1 MNRYIKSAALAVLA
15 LGSLS
20 SCSDFLEVQPVD
32 KLTQD
37 NYYTSDEMVRSN
49 TLALY
54 AGKTWTNYT
63 HDFQWKTDLLCGDMF
78 YTYSAEGQ
86 WYFGTYT
93 SVNQYIN
100 VGWEGL
106 YNVIAFCNSVIHD
119 MPSHCQSGVSDAAVT
134 QAIAEAR
141 CIRAFTYYLI
151 AELWH
156 DAPIVEDNSTNITGN
171 NLQLPRNTQQSIYR
185 FIMED
190 LDFAV
195 ANLQDTDKEA
205 YRVTRL
211 TALTIRAK
219 VGVTMASHT
228 DYGYDRAAL
237 YKQAAADAKV
247 VIDAKPDLAT
257 IDYSTLFDYQSNNG
271 PESLL
276 AVQCGVLGYG
286 YGNSRNAAWSRSSVI
301 ADQTWGEGKG
311 PTISLQKMYSDKDK
325 RRQWVFMSNGDYYP
339 NLATAQGG
347 YTYNIV
353 NYAADGS
360 EIEHKNEMN
369 AHLKKYVIGKSADCD
384 GMVGLNQDA
393 GNNIY
398 LLRLADVYLLRAEAI
413 MGTAESTTDSEALAM
428 VNKVRERAG
437 LDALESL
444 SYTDLLRERRL
455 EFAFES
461 CNWFDI
467 LRYSYRS
474 GKDTA
479 IAYLNDG
486 WGTGYNRA
494 DMYVAK
500 GNVNVNTANNPDMYV
515 IAHNKAEGA
524 SYDPIYLSTDA
535 LTVPLPAAATTSSP
549 QLLQAPVDYY
559 AE

>member
-1 MNRYIKSAALAVLA
+1 MNKYIKSAAIAVLA
-15 LGSLS
+15 LGAFS
-20 SCSDFLEVQPVD
+20 SCSDFLEVKPVD

-37 NYYTSDEMVRSN
+37 NFYTSDDMVRAN

-54 AGKTWTNYT
+54 AGKTWTNFT

-100 VGWEGL
+100 VGWKGL

-119 MPSHCQSGVSDAAVT
+119 MPSHCHSGVSDAAVT

-141 CIRAFTYYLI
+141 CIRAFCYYTI

-156 DAPIVEDNSTNITGN
+156 DAPIVEDNSTNITN
-171 NLQLPRNTQQSIYR
+171 NDLQLPRNTQKSIYQ

-190 LDFAV
+190 LEFAI
-195 ANLQDTDKEA
+195 ANLNDTDKDD
-205 YRVTRL
+205 YRVTRI
-211 TALTIRAK
+211 TALAIRAK

-237 YKQAAADAKV
+237 YAQAAKDAKE
-247 VIDAKPDLAT
+247 VIDAKPDLT
-257 IDYSTLFDYQSNNG
+257 SIDYSTLFDVESNNG

-311 PTISLQKMYSDKDK
+311 PTLSLQAMYDAKDK
-325 RRQWVFMSNGDYYP
+325 RRQWVYMSLGDYYP
-339 NLATAQGG
+339 NLAKAQGG
-347 YTYNIV
+347 YTYQIV
-353 NYAADGS
+353 NYSADGS
-360 EIEHKNEMN
+360 EVEHRNEMN
-369 AHLKKYVIGKSADCD
+369 AHVKKYVIGKSADCD
-384 GMVGLNQDA
+384 GQVGLSQDG

-398 LLRLADVYLLRAEAI
+398 LLRLADVYLLRAEAL
-413 MGTAESTTDSEALAM
+413 MGTAASTTDPEALAM

-437 LDALESL
+437 LDALTEL
-444 SYTDLLRERRL
+444 TYLDLLGERRK

-461 CNWFDI
+461 VNWYDI
-467 LRYSYRS
+467 LRYSYRV
-474 GKDTA
+474 GQEKA
-479 IAYLNDG
+479 LEYLNDG
-486 WGTGYNRA
+486 WGTGFNRA

-500 GNVNVNTANNPDMYV
+500 SDINQNTGNNPDIYKV
-515 IAHNKAEGA
+515 AHNKSEGA
-524 SYDPIYLSTDA
+524 SYNPIYLSKEA
-535 LTVPLPAAATTSSP
+535 FVVPLPAAATTSSP
-549 QLLQAPVDYY
+549 QLLQDPVDYY
-559 AE
+559 AK